1 MLSNKRTLFNVV
13 TFAFMLIVTAEH
25 AACAD
30 YPNKPITLVVPY
42 GTGTGSDVMGR
53 IVAQYLGSVLGQ
65 NVVVLN
71 RPGATGGVGTMSV
84 VRSDPDGYTLVFGT
98 NATLI
103 TTPILYP
110 SMKYNPKVD
119 LAPVA
124 TVGRGAMMLVTRTAA
139 PSAASIEDLT
149 ANLRGR
155 PHSAYGSTGLGTNGD
170 IISRLMLRAIG
181 AQADLVSYRG
191 SGESLIGLLQG
202 DTSFIVDTPTAVLPM
217 VNSGALRA
225 IAVTGTDRLKSLP
238 SMPTFQELGVKGL
251 DVYVWY
257 GVLAP
262 ANTPPGIVKILSD
275 ALAKTVKNPEFI
287 SRFEV
292 VATEPFFLA
301 SEDFKHFIAKEEES
315 FGGFIRSTG
324 IKVPQ

>member
-1 MLSNKRTLFNVV
+1 MLSPKSALFAIL
-13 TFAFMLIVTAEH
+13 TSLLALMSLAQQ
-25 AACAD
+25 AASAD
-30 YPNKPITLVVPY
+30 FPTKPITLVVPY

-53 IVAQYLGSVLGQ
+53 LVAQYLGGVLGQ
-65 NVVVLN
+65 SVVVLN

-84 VRSDPDGYTLVFGT
+84 VRSEPDGYTLVFGT

-124 TVGRGAMMLVTRTAA
+124 LVGRGAMMLVTRTAS
-139 PSAASIEDLT
+139 PSAASIEEL
-149 ANLRGR
+149 AKLLREK
-155 PHSAYGSTGLGTNGD
+155 PHSTYGSTGLGTNGD

-181 AQADLVSYRG
+181 AEANLVSYRG
-191 SGESLIGLLQG
+191 SGDSLIGLLQG
-202 DTSFIVDTPTAVLPM
+202 DTSFIIDTPTAVLPM

-238 SMPTFQELGVKGL
+238 TTPTFQELGVKGL
-251 DVYVWY
+251 DIYVWY

-262 ANTPPGIVKILSD
+262 ANTPPEIKKILSD
-275 ALAKTVKNPEFI
+275 ALAKTVKNAEFI
-287 SRFEV
+287 SRFDG
-292 VATEPFFLA
+292 VATEPFFMA
-301 SEDFKHFIAKEEES
+301 SDEFKEFIGKEEES

-324 IKVPQ
+324 IKVP